1 MQNRNDNISTP
12 GPTGQGVSQLDP
24 LTRRE
29 LGHYARQ
36 QEIGRF
42 LSNAV
47 KWLGATYR
55 GWIDRTRQ
63 YQELNALPDY
73 VLKDIGFTRDQISQV
88 LNNQFKRPEMSLS
101 PTGPS
106 SAPAFS
112 PGVNDTEEDTPQGTP
127 KAA

>member
-1 MQNRNDNISTP
+1 MLNKNDNISTL
-12 GPTGQGVSQLDP
+12 GLTGQGVVWMDP
-24 LTRRE
+24 LSRRE

-42 LSNAV
+42 VAYIGKSL
-47 KWLGATYR
+47 ATMIR

-88 LNNQFKRPEMSLS
+88 VNNQLRRPEMSLS

-112 PGVNDTEEDTPQGTP
+112 ETVRDVEEDTPQGTP